1 MFGMLIKCENKNW
14 LRKIG
19 KKVYLGSSELGDYI
33 LILSLD
39 F

>member
-1 MFGMLIKCENKNW
+1 MFGMLIKSENKNW
-14 LRKIG
+14 SMKIG
-19 KKVYLGSSELGDYI
+19 KKVNLGSRELGDYI